1 MTMLRS
7 IATLAFIVVVGMNL
21 SAQVT
26 AEPSLTMVAPA
37 GVNAEDT
44 VTIGSVMPYRV
55 SGDIQMHQL
64 RAIGAVG
71 YSNYTTTVSAGGTK
85 RAASGASGSS
95 PAAADS
101 AISVIWNVLG
111 AQSVGF
117 TEVPTPVSGTYCAA
131 NTQTLNV
138 VVVSRPTAAWNGAA
152 SATGCGVAGTTITIP
167 YTVTGTG
174 QFNVTYRITYTSLA
188 GATSNVVAV
197 GTVLS
202 NLVNFK
208 TGTANL
214 TFSYSVPAAAYGKY
228 DVYIENVSDRIARKS
243 FGNAYAATPT
253 TDFPITATS
262 FFAYP
267 TPATQPIN
275 HIQNL

>member
-1 MTMLRS
+1 MAAVALFTV
-7 IATLAFIVVVGMNL
+7 AGMNL

-26 AEPSLTMVAPA
+26 AEPSLTMMAPA

-55 SGDIQMHQL
+55 SGDVQMHQL

-71 YSNYTTTVSAGGTK
+71 YSDFTKTVSVGGTM

-111 AQSVGF
+111 TQTVGF

-152 SATGCGVAGTTITIP
+152 SATGCSVAGTTVTVP

-174 QFNVTYRITYTSLA
+174 QFSVTYRITYTSLS

-214 TFSYSVPAAAYGKY
+214 TFSYNVPAATYGKY
-228 DVYIENVSDRIARKS
+228 DVYIENISDRIARKS
-243 FGNAYAATPT
+243 FGNGYVAIPT
-253 TDFPITATS
+253 TDFPVTATS
-262 FFAYP
+262 FFSYP